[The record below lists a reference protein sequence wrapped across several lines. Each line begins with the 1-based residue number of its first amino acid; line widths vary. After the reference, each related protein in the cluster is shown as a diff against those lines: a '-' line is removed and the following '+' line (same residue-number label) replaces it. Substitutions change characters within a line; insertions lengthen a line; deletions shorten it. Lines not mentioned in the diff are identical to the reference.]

1 MTAQP
6 FVLLREK
13 KLAEVNSLARLYRH
27 QKTGAEVLSLI
38 NDDENKVFGI
48 TFRTPPNDST
58 GVAHILEHSVL
69 CGSRKYP
76 VKEPFVELMKGSLHT
91 FLNAMTYPDKTTY
104 PVASQNVQDFYNLVD
119 VYLDA
124 VFHPRLTEDIFRQE
138 GWHYEVDGEK
148 SDLSFKGV
156 VFNEMKGAYSS
167 PDAVLNELSQRSLY
181 PDITYGVDSG
191 GDPKHITD
199 LTFSQL
205 KGFHEK
211 FYHPSN
217 ARAFFYGDDDPEK
230 RLAILDEYLSAFQP
244 VDPGSTV
251 GKQKRFAAP
260 KRIAKTYAGGDKKAG
275 AGTAM
280 VTVNWMLDEPADAE
294 ATLALHVLEFAL
306 YGTPASPLR
315 KALIDSGLGEAPVG
329 GGLEDEL
336 RQPMF
341 SVGLKGVKPADA
353 DKVEP
358 LILATLERLAKDGI
372 DALTVESSLNTI
384 EFRLRENNTG
394 SFPRGIALMLRAL
407 RAWLH
412 EGDPL
417 APLAFETPLAAVKA
431 SLAGGKRPLEAAI
444 RKHFLDNTHRTTV
457 ILTPDAKQG
466 EREAAE
472 EAAKLAAA
480 KQAMKEADLKA
491 VAEAA
496 AELQRRQAAPD
507 SPADLAR
514 IPTLRLADLPR
525 QNKRLPL
532 ALDAHNGAAIAY
544 HELATNGVIYLDLG
558 FDLHRLPGDL
568 LPYVTLLSRALVE
581 TGAGKDDFVAL
592 SQKIGAK
599 TGGISPTR
607 WATAKVAG
615 KGSVAQ
621 LLVRAKATPDRA
633 ADLVGLLRQI
643 LLEPRLDNRERVEQL
658 ILEERAGFEGR
669 IAPMGIR
676 IVDLRLRA
684 SMHEADWASEQ
695 MGGISYLFFLRR
707 LSEEVKSNWEGVRSA
722 LERTR
727 AALVNRSALVAN
739 VTTDGANWRSF
750 RPQLAG
756 LIDAL
761 PATSPAAS
769 WPGLQPPRS
778 EGLTIQAPVNY
789 VGKGADLFE
798 LGKTLNGAAFA
809 VGVKHLN
816 TGWLW
821 DKVRVQGGAYGARSA
836 YDRFTGGFTFLSYR
850 DPNLLGTLDVYD
862 QAATFLRHEVSE
874 AELTRSVIGAI
885 GEVDQ
890 YLLPDAKGL
899 VSLQRHL
906 RGDTEEAR
914 QAIRDSILSA
924 GKKDLADLADAL
936 AEVAKHGHVVV
947 VGGEAAVA
955 AANAERQGFMA
966 VEKVL

>member
-6 FVLLREK
+6 FRLLREQ
-13 KLAEVNSLARLYRH
+13 KLDEVNSVARLYRH
-27 QKTGAEVLSLI
+27 EKTGAEVLSLI

-48 TFRTPPNDST
+48 TFRTPPSDST

-138 GWHYEVDGEK
+138 GWHYEVDGESK
-148 SDLSFKGV
+148 ALTFKGV

-167 PDAVLNELSQRSLY
+167 PDAVLNEVSQRSLY

-199 LTFSQL
+199 LTFTQL

-230 RLAILDEYLSAFQP
+230 RLAILDEYLSAFPP
-244 VDPGSTV
+244 VDPRSSV
-251 GKQKRFAAP
+251 AKQKRFSSP
-260 KRIAKTYAGGDKKAG
+260 KRIAKTYAAGEQKPG
-275 AGTAM
+275 AGSAM

-294 ATLALHVLEFAL
+294 ATLALHVLEYAL

-341 SVGLKGVKPADA
+341 SVGLKGVKEADV
-353 DKVEP
+353 DKVEK
-358 LILATLERLAKDGI
+358 LILDTFARLAKDGI
-372 DALTVESSLNTI
+372 DALTVESAVNTI

-394 SFPRGIALMLRAL
+394 SFPRGIALMLRSL
-407 RAWLH
+407 RSWLH

-417 APLAFETPLAAVKA
+417 APLAFSAPLAAVKA

-444 RKHFLDNTHRTTV
+444 KKHFLDNTHRTTV
-457 ILTPDAKQG
+457 VLTPDSGQE
-466 EREAAE
+466 EREAE
-472 EAAKLAAA
+472 EEKARLAATR
-480 KQAMKEADLKA
+480 KGMSDADLKA
-491 VAEAA
+491 AA
-496 AELQRRQAAPD
+496 ATAEELHRRQAAPD
-507 SPADLAR
+507 NPADLAK
-514 IPTLRLADLPR
+514 IPTLRLGDLPR
-525 QNKRLPL
+525 QNKHLPI
-532 ALDAHNGAAIAY
+532 ALDSHNGSTIAY

-558 FDLHRLPGDL
+558 FDLHRVPGDL
-568 LPYVTLLSRALVE
+568 LPYVTLLCRALVE
-581 TGAGKDDFVAL
+581 TGAGRDDFVAL

-607 WATAKVAG
+607 WTSAKVDA

-621 LLVRAKATPDRA
+621 MLVRSKATPDRA
-633 ADLVGLLRQI
+633 GDLIGLLRQV
-643 LLEPRLDNRERVEQL
+643 LLEPRLDNRERIEQL
-658 ILEERAGFEGR
+658 ILEDRAGFEGR
-669 IAPMGIR
+669 IAPMGMR
-676 IVDLRLRA
+676 IVDLRLR
-684 SMHEADWASEQ
+684 SSLHEADWAAEQ

-707 LSEEVKSNWEGVRSA
+707 LSEQVKSDWPAVRAA
-722 LERTR
+722 LEKTR
-727 AALVNRSALVAN
+727 NALVNRSALVAN
-739 VTTDGANWRSF
+739 VTTDGGTWRAF
-750 RPQLAG
+750 RPQLTA

-761 PATSPAAS
+761 PATSPSAT
-769 WPGLQPPRS
+769 WTTLERPRS
-778 EGLTIQAPVNY
+778 EGLTIPAPVNY
-789 VGKGADLFE
+789 VGKGADLFA
-798 LGKTLNGAAFA
+798 LGRKLSGAAAA
-809 VGVKHLN
+809 VGLKHLN

-836 YDRFTGGFTFLSYR
+836 YDRFTGGLTLLSYR

-862 QAATFLRHEVSE
+862 QAAEFLRHEVAE
-874 AELTRSVIGAI
+874 AEMTRSVIGAI

-890 YLLPDAKGL
+890 YMLPDAKGL
-899 VSLQRHL
+899 VSMQRHL
-906 RGDTEEAR
+906 RGDSEEAR
-914 QAIRDSILSA
+914 QRIRDSILSA
-924 GKKDLADLADAL
+924 SARDFAELADAL
-936 AEVAKHGHVVV
+936 VEVAKHGHVVV
-947 VGGEAAVA
+947 VGGEAAIG
-955 AANAERQGFMA
+955 AANAERQGFLA